1 MITVSKR
8 QLKNLKRM
16 IKSDNLLLQSK
27 FQKEL
32 GNLGRA
38 EILLKMSKKLSRICR
53 EEILIFDA
61 QNILKK

>member
-1 MITVSKR
+1 MITVNRRK
-8 QLKNLKRM
+8 LKNFKRM
-16 IKSDNLLLQSK
+16 VESDNLLLQSK

-38 EILLKMSKKLSRICR
+38 TILLEMSKKLSRICK
-53 EEILIFDA
+53 EESLIFDA

>member
-1 MITVSKR
+1 MITVNRRK
-8 QLKNLKRM
+8 LKNFNRM

-38 EILLKMSKKLSRICR
+38 EILLEMSKKLSRICK
-53 EEILIFDA
+53 EESLIFDA

>member
-8 QLKNLKRM
+8 QLKNFKRM

-27 FQKEL
+27 FQKDL

-38 EILLKMSKKLSRICR
+38 EILLQRSKKLSRICR
-53 EEILIFDA
+53 EESL
-61 QNILKK
+61 LKYKTK